1 MMAVDSS
8 ALVAIALDEKEAS
21 EFSAIMSEQRCYLG
35 WPTLLE
41 TYLALHRRVD
51 QLFAGAFVQSLT
63 GRSGI
68 HPVAFDADLFEI
80 ARTAFTR
87 YGKGRHAAGLNFGDC
102 MAYAVAKANDVPL
115 LFKGDDFR
123 LTDIRAAV

>member
-21 EFSAIMSEQRCYLG
+21 EFSAVMSENRCYVG

-41 TYLALHRRVD
+41 TYVALLHRVD

-68 HPVAFDADLFEI
+68 QPVAFDTHLFEI

-87 YGKGRHAAGLNFGDC
+87 YGKGQVRRGLNFGDC